1 MPNTIAQNLARL
13 VASKTAIAQAITE
26 KGGTVGVND
35 GFEDFSTAIGT
46 IPSGGGGTTTPT
58 GVRFLDYDG
67 TVLHTYTPE
76 EFAALTEMPANPT
89 HTGLTSQ
96 GWNWNLANA
105 KTYVADNGALD
116 IGQMYITNDGKT
128 RLYITLTE
136 GRLSP
141 VLGLCPNGTLTID
154 WGDGSAT
161 ETMTGSSIST
171 LVYLPH
177 TYSAIG
183 DYVVTIT
190 PDSGSTFGFGQ
201 RDYVS
206 TIFCKASND
215 SANNRRV
222 YLNIVQ
228 SISLGDSIT
237 SIDTYAFQYCYSL
250 TSITI
255 PSGVTSIGSSAFQRC
270 HPLASITIPS
280 SVTIISAYAFQYCYS
295 LASVT
300 IPSSVTD
307 ISAYAF
313 QYCYSLTSVT
323 IPSSVTIINSS
334 TFSSCYSL
342 SSVTIP
348 SSVTNIGTYAFQ
360 NCYSLASVTIPSSVT
375 NISSCAFQNCYSL
388 TSITIPSSVTN
399 IGTYA
404 FQYCSSLT
412 SITIPSSVTSIGA
425 ATFQNCHSLASITI
439 PSSVTSIGGSAFQY
453 CSSLTSVTI
462 PSSVTSISS
471 SAFQNCSGLG
481 FIHFSSQTPPTV
493 SSSSAFTS
501 IPTDCIIY
509 APALVINLYMNGT
522 NYPSKSTYTYI
533 GYATYTSGDTLP
545 DKTTDETHT
554 LTWYATVEDLKAQT
568 NPITVGNGNEVYATA
583 TAI

>member
-46 IPSGGGGTTTPT
+46 IPSGGGGTTTSM

-76 EFAALTEMPANPT
+76 EFANLTEMPANPT

-105 KTYVADNGALD
+105 KTYVADYGALD
-116 IGQMYITNDGKT
+116 IGQMYITDDGKT

-141 VLGLCPNGTLTID
+141 VLGLCPNGTLTVD

-171 LVYLPH
+171 LKYLPH
-177 TYSAIG
+177 TYSSTG
-183 DYVVTIT
+183 NYVVTIS

-201 RDYVS
+201 RNSMS

-215 SANNRRV
+215 SADNRYV

-228 SISLGDSIT
+228 SILLGDSVTSIGIYAFSGCYSLTSITIPSGVTSIGNYAFNSCYSFTSITIPSGIT
-237 SIDTYAFQYCYSL
+237 SIGSSAFQYCYSLTSITIPSGVTNIGSSAFNSCYSL

-255 PSGVTSIGSSAFQRC
+255 PSGVTSIGSSAF
-270 HPLASITIPS
+270 S
-280 SVTIISAYAFQYCYS
+280 
-295 LASVT
+295 
-300 IPSSVTD
+300 
-307 ISAYAF
+307 
-313 QYCYSLTSVT
+313 
-323 IPSSVTIINSS
+323 
-334 TFSSCYSL
+334 
-342 SSVTIP
+342 
-348 SSVTNIGTYAFQ
+348 G
-360 NCYSLASVTIPSSVT
+360 
-375 NISSCAFQNCYSL
+375 CYSL
-388 TSITIPSSVTN
+388 TSITIPS
-399 IGTYA
+399 G
-404 FQYCSSLT
+404 
-412 SITIPSSVTSIGA
+412 VTSIG
-425 ATFQNCHSLASITI
+425 
-439 PSSVTSIGGSAFQY
+439 
-453 CSSLTSVTI
+453 
-462 PSSVTSISS
+462 S
-471 SAFQNCSGLG
+471 SAFNSCYGLG
-481 FIHFSSQTPPTV
+481 FIHFSSQTPPPV
-493 SSSSAFTS
+493 SSSNVFSNIS
-501 IPTDCIIY
+501 TDCIIY

-545 DKTTDETHT
+545 DKTTDETYS
-554 LTWYATVEDLKAQT
+554 LTWYETVEDLKAQT

-583 TAI
+583 TII